1 VSKLVVIGN
10 GPSLKGFDFT
20 RLNGVATLGMNA
32 AYRYWDQIDWY
43 PTIYTCMDDKVTQTH
58 HQHIKRLIDEG
69 RIKYFFLTRFMLD
82 YYPELKYDARIF
94 FLEQFNENH
103 KYQARKYDLNL
114 IESPFFKSSTPAKI
128 TTGSC
133 AVRFGCFLGYTSISI
148 IGVDLEYQ
156 EVIQGVSRREGIGL
170 EITQKITNNPNYFFD
185 GYQEAGDSFNIP
197 NPAHLGDLH
206 FDVFKILADDLRS
219 LFWPVSLYNSN
230 RNSKLF
236 QKDVFQYKELD
247 EFLARP
253 AATPAVRPAAA
264 GHIGDIRILVLDP
277 THIGHQSATGQ
288 IKSLFFRDASPAQV
302 AQICV
307 KFDGSGICGAIGLER
322 INANDFTPFASQGE
336 IIAFAQD
343 FAPDVIYY
351 RPIDSVLLHETACAL
366 KEQLDIPVVSHL
378 MDDWVLRHKDAGAS
392 EFRQWEERM
401 LGIVSMSSE
410 LLAISQK
417 MADAYGVRYG
427 GKWQVLAN
435 GIDLKSYP
443 LPEKASRTKKII
455 RYMGG
460 AAEDMNYSAIVQF
473 AKTIEHNKKLASQFT
488 FEIYTMPWYIKSLG
502 KALDGFKTCQ
512 ILELV
517 EVERYGEILRSADA
531 LLITYNFDSTTE
543 KYVSLSMANKMPECL
558 ASGVPVIAY
567 GPSTIATIELL
578 EKYGLAHVVNQEDAT
593 HLEKVLTVLAS
604 NSPITQTIAQRARSF
619 AAHFLSADAVVAK
632 FNQALLAACATSA
645 GSTDGRRALTHD
657 ILDAEEQLTPQ
668 NLSLQY
674 ANECL
679 ANGLYARALAIYF
692 KILPQLEFMRTSIEF
707 NISLAFRRLGYGHID
722 PGVIRSRFL

>member
-1 VSKLVVIGN
+1 MSKLVVIGN

-32 AYRYWDQIDWY
+32 AYRYWDQINWY
-43 PTIYTCMDDKVTQTH
+43 PTIYTCMDNKVTQTH
-58 HQHIKRLIDEG
+58 HLHIKRLIDEG

-82 YYPELKYDARIF
+82 FYPELKNDSRIV
-94 FLEQFNENH
+94 FLEQLNEHH
-103 KYQARKYDLNL
+103 KPQAEKYGLNF
-114 IESPFFKSSTPAKI
+114 IGSPYFKTSVPAKI

-133 AVRFGCFLGYTSISI
+133 SVRFGCFLGYTSIAI

-156 EVIQGVSRREGIGL
+156 EISTGVSRRGGIGL
-170 EITQKITNNPNYFFD
+170 EITEKITNNPNYFFD

-206 FDVFKILADDLRS
+206 FDVFEILADDQRA
-219 LFWPVSLYNSN
+219 LFWPVSFYNSN
-230 RNSKLF
+230 RKSKLF
-236 QKDVFQYKELD
+236 QKEVFQYKELD
-247 EFLARP
+247 DFLAHQEGSQV
-253 AATPAVRPAAA
+253 AGATTERR
-264 GHIGDIRILVLDP
+264 IEDLRILVLDP
-277 THIGHQSATGQ
+277 THIGHPSATGQ
-288 IKSLFFRDASPAQV
+288 IKGLFFKDATPANV

-307 KFDGSGICGAIGLER
+307 KFDEPGISGAVGLHR
-322 INANDFTPFASQGE
+322 ITANDFTTFTSQAE
-336 IIAFAQD
+336 IIAFAQS
-343 FAPDVIYY
+343 FSPDVIYY
-351 RPIDSVLLHETACAL
+351 RPIDSVELYETVCAL
-366 KEQLDIPVVSHL
+366 KESLRVPLVSHL
-378 MDDWVLRHKDAGAS
+378 MDDWILRYKDDGAKV
-392 EFRQWEERM
+392 FRLWEERM
-401 LGIVSMSSE
+401 LGIVGMSSK

-427 GKWQVLAN
+427 GEWQVLAN
-435 GIDLKSYP
+435 GIDLKAFP
-443 LPEKASRTKKII
+443 LPGKASRTKKII

-473 AKTIEHNKKLASQFT
+473 AKTIEHNKQLASQFT

-517 EVERYGEILRSADA
+517 EEERYGEILRSADA
-531 LLITYNFDSTTE
+531 LLIAYNFDSTTE

-578 EKYGLAHVVNQEDAT
+578 EKYGLAHAVNQEEAS

-604 NSPITQTIAQRARSF
+604 NSPITQTIARRARSF
-619 AAHFLSADAVVAK
+619 AGHFLSAETVVAK
-632 FNQALLAACATSA
+632 FNQTLVAATAASA
-645 GSTDGRRALTHD
+645 EPMDTENSLTRD
-657 ILDAEEQLTPQ
+657 ILDVEEHLTDKD
-668 NLSLQY
+668 LTLQH

-679 ANGLYARALAIYF
+679 ANGLYVRAIAIYF
-692 KILPQLEFMRTSIEF
+692 KILPRLEFMRASVEF
-707 NISLAFRRLGYGHID
+707 NISLAFRRLGYEHIN